1 MYKSNTPSGVRML
14 QTLGVG
20 ATVAALLAVAPA
32 RADEVSELKAAVQ
45 ALQKR
50 IETLESQAKANED
63 TNDKQT
69 DQIAMVRSNVPSW
82 VPNFTWKGDLR
93 YRNENIDQQYA
104 VERNRDRIRVRA
116 GFVAKVNDTIKT
128 ELQVA
133 SAEGND
139 PRSSNQTLTGENTR
153 KPLYIDLAYAEWQ
166 ALPDWKLTAGK
177 MKYPWV
183 RPGQSVLF
191 DGDVNPEGLAVNFAH
206 GDFFASTFYNILEE
220 RGAAGE
226 STMFGGQVGWK
237 PALGAGRLTL
247 AASFFDLNSVQHRN
261 PFFNAASNGN
271 STTTVGCFA
280 GQSPCLSND
289 YNLIEGL
296 AEYSVP
302 VAGRPL
308 VLYVDYI
315 KNDAAINSLDT
326 AYSAGFLYG
335 RASDPRTWEIGYFYQ
350 KVEKDSLYA
359 QYTDSDYGAG
369 NTDAK
374 GGVLKFGYA
383 FAKNFTLNGTYFLNK
398 TNMDAPVTVA
408 GVGSVFDRDYKRLQV
423 DFNFKY

>member
-1 MYKSNTPSGVRML
+1 MHSCKKDSGFRTL
-14 QTLGVG
+14 QALSISAV
-20 ATVAALLAVAPA
+20 VAATLAVPA

-50 IETLESQAKANED
+50 IETLESQARTVDE

-69 DQIAMVRSNVPSW
+69 DQIAMVRSAVPGW

-104 VERNRDRIRVRA
+104 AQRNRDRIRVRA
-116 GFVAKVNDTIKT
+116 GFVAKVNNTIKT
-128 ELQVA
+128 ELQLA
-133 SAEGND
+133 SSEGND

-153 KPLYIDLAYAEWQ
+153 KAVNIDLAYAEWQ
-166 ALPDWKLTAGK
+166 PRPDWKLTGGK

-206 GDFFASTFYNILEE
+206 GDFFASTFYNVLEE
-220 RGAAGE
+220 RSAAGE
-226 STMFGGQVGWK
+226 SSLFGGQLGWK
-237 PALGAGRLTL
+237 PTIGAGRLTL
-247 AASFFDLNSVQHRN
+247 GASFFDLNSVQHRN

-280 GQSPCLSND
+280 GQSPCLAND
-289 YNLIEGL
+289 YNLIEGF

-308 VLYVDYI
+308 ALYVDYM
-315 KNDAAINSLDT
+315 KNDAASNDMDT
-326 AYSAGFLYG
+326 AYSTGLMYG
-335 RASDPRTWEIGYFYQ
+335 RASDPRTWEIGFFYQ
-350 KVEKDSLYA
+350 KVEKDALYA
-359 QYTDSDYGAG
+359 QFFDSDYGAG
-369 NTDAK
+369 NTDAQ
-374 GGVLKFGYA
+374 GGVFKFGYA
-383 FAKNFTLNGTYFLNK
+383 FAKNWTLNTTYFMNK
-398 TNMDAPVTVA
+398 TNIDVPVTVA